1 MSDKQQIIS
10 FPKVRNKFK
19 QNLGEIIREFDC
31 VTFSENSHLTEL
43 FLITEFNKNISSSPE
58 ICVPYYISAHIE

>member
-10 FPKVRNKFK
+10 FPKERNEFQ

-31 VTFSENSHLTEL
+31 VKFSENSHLTEL
-43 FLITEFNKNISSSPE
+43 F
-58 ICVPYYISAHIE
+58 